1 MTQYDFNKFF
11 KIIYIYIYIQRE
23 REREEYVI
31 SLELTYRKL
40 PKLIYLTN

>member
-1 MTQYDFNKFF
+1 MTQYDFNNFF
-11 KIIYIYIYIQRE
+11 KIIYIYIYIE

-31 SLELTYRKL
+31 SLELTYHKL